1 MNDCPHEELLS
12 KLYQKS
18 QMVDEELKKV
28 NEKLVSQDGRLHSGD
43 KHFVKVTATLESIEE
58 KVDRTFSQT
67 SKTNGRV
74 TRLEKWRVWII
85 GLSVGLGITQGPEIV
100 GAILEAAVK

>member
-1 MNDCPHEELLS
+1 MSDCPHEEKII
-12 KLYQKS
+12 KLYQMSEDMQDALDKAVVKIET
-18 QMVDEELKKV
+18 QEE
-28 NEKLVSQDGRLHSGD
+28 RLHCGD
-43 KHFVKVTATLESIEE
+43 KHFVKVTASLESIEE
-58 KVDRTFSQT
+58 KVDRTFTQT

-100 GAILEAAVK
+100 GALITAVVK